1 MKHPACQQRSKHNQ
15 QTVWSDPLS
24 HPLAMIPVDG
34 KAFSGQSEFSRIPV
48 DSSIELGCRV
58 WPCNEYLLLISII
71 QRLDTGHRQL
81 LLVSAF
87 TEFLLVDW
95 FQRIC
100 CGWRPL
106 SPCSAVHPR
115 SAGDRKS
122 ANVSR
127 IEHLLITD
135 ISTGSF
141 VTKIW

>member
-1 MKHPACQQRSKHNQ
+1 MLNLCYKYKWNWDACPQRSKHNHSLS
-15 QTVWSDPLS
+15 TV
-24 HPLAMIPVDG
+24 G
-34 KAFSGQSEFSRIPV
+34 AFSGHCEFSRIPV
-48 DSSIELGCRV
+48 DSSSELGCWV

-100 CGWRPL
+100 CGWEQWARSQPG
-106 SPCSAVHPR
+106 PCSAVHPR